1 MDTFMHAWGSIAALL
16 ETSITEGIICD
27 IGMPVM
33 HRNVSYNCR
42 VILLNRRVIGIRPKI
57 YLANDGNYR
66 EMRWFTPWFID
77 PTTPGFGPLQD
88 FTLPPNIMALN
99 GQKTCPIGIFAISTL
114 DTTLAF
120 ETCEELFTPNSP
132 HIRQVSYPMFP
143 PYVTPPPLITGICL
157 VLQPLSRRD
166 RAHRK
171 WLGVAP
177 PVAKVG
183 QAPRARQGCHLKG
196 GRHLPLREPGKSHTS
211 HTPTLRVCN
220 APFPPPH
227 C

>member
-27 IGMPVM
+27 IGMPVI

-132 HIRQVSYPMFP
+132 HIRQVSYPIFP
-143 PYVTPPPLITGICL
+143 PYVTTPPIDHRH
-157 VLQPLSRRD
+157 LSRAAASLSTGSSSSQMARGRTTSCESWTSASSSSRVPPQR
-166 RAHRK
+166 RAASTSTRT
-171 WLGVAP
+171 
-177 PVAKVG
+177 
-183 QAPRARQGCHLKG
+183 RQVSH
-196 GRHLPLREPGKSHTS
+196 KSHTHS
-211 HTPTLRVCN
+211 SRL
-220 APFPPPH
+220 
-227 C
+227 